1 MQNRDKFTTSLGVLT
16 ATLGSAVGL
25 GNIWKFPYFTGQYG
39 GAAFIVIYLI
49 CVVLAGIPVMVSEFV
64 IGRRANSNPV
74 GAFKKLAPG
83 SAWYLIG
90 YSGIAASFLIM
101 LFYTSVAGWVYS
113 YIFRALGGTFINT
126 SPETTVG
133 VFGKLIT
140 SYYEPIVWQ
149 IIVLI
154 VVSSI
159 IIAGVQK
166 GIERMTKT
174 LMPIL
179 FVLLLLCD
187 IRALTLPG
195 AQKGIEFLFKPDF
208 VKLNREV
215 IIIALG
221 LAFFKLS
228 VGMGTMVTYGSYF
241 DNRQNLPAT
250 AIKVALSDILVSMM
264 AGLAIFPA
272 VFAFGFEPDAGPG
285 LLFITIPMVFSKIPL
300 GNILLTI
307 FFLLTAIA
315 ATTAMMSLLEVPVAY
330 LVEEKGFSRPTA
342 TIMSAVTIA
351 LLGSTASLSADAGS
365 LLGTV
370 KIFGKTFFDLYDY
383 ISSNILMPVGGLFT
397 VLFIVWI
404 LGKKS
409 LALELSNNGQL
420 NNKGVV
426 NLFYTVVKYIT
437 PLLIIII
444 FLDSIGILKF

>member
-166 GIERMTKT
+166 GIER
-174 LMPIL
+174 
-179 FVLLLLCD
+179 
-187 IRALTLPG
+187 
-195 AQKGIEFLFKPDF
+195 
-208 VKLNREV
+208 
-215 IIIALG
+215 
-221 LAFFKLS
+221 
-228 VGMGTMVTYGSYF
+228 
-241 DNRQNLPAT
+241 
-250 AIKVALSDILVSMM
+250 
-264 AGLAIFPA
+264 
-272 VFAFGFEPDAGPG
+272 
-285 LLFITIPMVFSKIPL
+285 
-300 GNILLTI
+300 
-307 FFLLTAIA
+307 
-315 ATTAMMSLLEVPVAY
+315 
-330 LVEEKGFSRPTA
+330 
-342 TIMSAVTIA
+342 
-351 LLGSTASLSADAGS
+351 
-365 LLGTV
+365 
-370 KIFGKTFFDLYDY
+370 
-383 ISSNILMPVGGLFT
+383 
-397 VLFIVWI
+397 
-404 LGKKS
+404 
-409 LALELSNNGQL
+409 
-420 NNKGVV
+420 
-426 NLFYTVVKYIT
+426 
-437 PLLIIII
+437 
-444 FLDSIGILKF
+444 